1 MNKEYISGK
10 VGVIEMKGNKTTED
24 WLPIKNINN
33 GIITLDN
40 GQLVSGVKIEAKNL
54 FIMDAGSAANV
65 INSLRTFYNNIDYE
79 FWLICAGRP
88 VDINVY
94 LANLQVQYNNTN
106 NPQIRK
112 LLIQD
117 INKANMFMSTQF
129 NAVDTEYYILF
140 KERKPEMVQKK
151 LQNLISGLANCT
163 LNGKQVSNDDLR
175 VILDNF
181 FNGSEEFNFRAVSI

>member
-24 WLPIKNINN
+24 WLPIKSINN
-33 GIITLDN
+33 GVITLDN

-79 FWLICAGRP
+79 FWMICAGRP

-181 FNGSEEFNFRAVSI
+181 FNGSEEFNFRAVSV

>member
-24 WLPIKNINN
+24 WLPIKSINN
-33 GIITLDN
+33 GVITLDN

>member
-10 VGVIEMKGNKTTED
+10 VGVIKMKGNKTTED

-79 FWLICAGRP
+79 FWMICAGRP

>member
-1 MNKEYISGK
+1 
-10 VGVIEMKGNKTTED
+10 MKGNKTTED

-79 FWLICAGRP
+79 FWMICAGRP

>member
-10 VGVIEMKGNKTTED
+10 VGVIKMKGNKTTED
-24 WLPIKNINN
+24 WLPIKSINN
-33 GIITLDN
+33 GVITLDN

-79 FWLICAGRP
+79 FWMICAGRP

-181 FNGSEEFNFRAVSI
+181 FNGSEEFNFRAVSV